1 MAVTK
6 ATQKPVNNANAR
18 EDRVVA
24 KPPPPAAP
32 KAKAATKNPVVANY
46 HKDTFATSRSAGDAH
61 DRSGPAQ
68 LKTKSAPA
76 KAAPAKAPA
85 STRSAGDAHDRPGP
99 AQLKSAPAKAAPAK
113 AQTST
118 RGAGDAHDRPGPAQ
132 LKNTTPASDAAN
144 PLKQPIG
151 KLGQIN
157 LADGDDDDLDFGK
170 GDPNPQPIFV
180 PQPDPGPA
188 HVPVEPGPLE
198 DVPPYEHEPLFP
210 VWNPF

>member
-1 MAVTK
+1 MVATK
-6 ATQKPVNNANAR
+6 VTQKPVQNANTR

-24 KPPPPAAP
+24 KAPPAAAP
-32 KAKAATKNPVVANY
+32 KAKKATTNPVVANY

-61 DRSGPAQ
+61 DHAGPAQ
-68 LKTKSAPA
+68 LKTAPA
-76 KAAPAKAPA
+76 KTAPVTSKSSA
-85 STRSAGDAHDRPGP
+85 RSQGDAHDHAGP
-99 AQLKSAPAKAAPAK
+99 AQLKTAPTKTAPVTAKPSARS
-113 AQTST
+113 Q
-118 RGAGDAHDRPGPAQ
+118 GDAHDRPGPAQ

-170 GDPNPQPIFV
+170 GDPNPEPIFV
-180 PQPDPGPA
+180 PQPDPGPI

-198 DVPPYEHEPLFP
+198 DPPPYEHEPLFP
-210 VWNPF
+210 IWNPL